1 MEPVKL
7 KSVEFGAVKVNDVK
21 RWAFAAITDDEGTT
35 ATVEFPE
42 AEEERRAV
50 AIAEAVASLAGT
62 AIPDESEIESLL
74 GVDREQIRSDWV
86 VRAAVGA
93 LRTAVTELQCRHAA
107 IGMTEALGGRPRDRV
122 RLYANL
128 NRYLRDVLK
137 RRTPE
142 DFGQAAER
150 AVEAGF
156 KHLKTDPFDEVG
168 RARTT
173 DDVLEAASVGFERLA
188 AMRSAAG
195 PDVGLLVDCHGAFN
209 VETAPMVAEELA
221 RLGVIFFE
229 DPVPQ
234 RDGNVD
240 DLGKIAE
247 KVSIP
252 VVAGGSTYGED
263 AFEELVKRGGVDI
276 IMPDVQ
282 RCGGVA
288 VAARAARAAAESG
301 VQTSC
306 HSPFGPL
313 SLLASAHVEAST
325 PAAFPLEHAVF
336 ENEWRADL
344 IVPRERVEDGHF
356 WFPGGNGLGATLNW
370 DVVERHGW
378 RWRV

>member
-21 RWAFAAITDDEGTT
+21 RWAFAAITDDKGTT
-35 ATVEFPE
+35 ATVEFPG

-62 AIPDESEIESLL
+62 AIRDESQIESLL
-74 GVDREQIRSDWV
+74 RVDRNQIRSDWV
-86 VRAAVGA
+86 IRAAVGA
-93 LRTAVTELQCRHAA
+93 LRTAITELQCQHAG
-107 IGMTEALGGRPRDRV
+107 IGMTEALGGQPRDRV
-122 RLYANL
+122 KLYANL

-137 RRTPE
+137 RRTPK

-150 AVEAGF
+150 AVKAGF
-156 KHLKTDPFDEVG
+156 RHLKTDPFDEVG

-173 DDVLEAASVGFERLA
+173 DDVLDAASMGFERLA

-195 PDVGLLVDCHGAFN
+195 P
-209 VETAPMVAEELA
+209 
-221 RLGVIFFE
+221 
-229 DPVPQ
+229 
-234 RDGNVD
+234 

-263 AFEELVKRGGVDI
+263 SFEELVKRGGVDI

-325 PAAFPLEHAVF
+325 PAPFPLEHAVF
-336 ENEWRADL
+336 ENDWRAEL
-344 IVPRERVEDGHF
+344 VEPRERVEDGHF

-370 DVVERHGW
+370 DVVERHGR